1 MNPGDLVR
9 LAGHHA
15 RAEEHG
21 GSVGVIVAKHWNSLG
36 TACRLEVAIGGDLMS
51 VHPAWVEIITE
62 GCDRAPWDQQ

>member
-1 MNPGDLVR
+1 MKQGDLAR

-21 GSVGVIVAKHWNSLG
+21 DNVGVDVAKHWNSLG

-51 VHPAWVEIITE
+51 VHPAWVEVIE
-62 GCDRAPWDQQ
+62 KSESVDK